1 MNWGRKRWRRS
12 PLKSPAAADR
22 VPLRI
27 KLQCVERRRK
37 LRVFVL
43 VLPLLLFILIAFV
56 LPIGRMMFNAVND
69 DTY

>member
-1 MNWGRKRWRRS
+1 M
-12 PLKSPAAADR
+12 
-22 VPLRI
+22 PLRI